1 MPGLRKYVKKSKKF
15 VRRGRKYSRRS
26 GMGTRRLVSL
36 IKKVSLKKSETKE
49 THVIAENIQ
58 LYHNVENIRYS
69 FLYTQQGLG
78 DSDTGTTQY
87 ASRIGNEVICR
98 GISIKLWIA
107 NKLDRPNI
115 MYRVII
121 FKYRADT
128 TIGSAYKTQGSG
140 NMMIRDI
147 DNEKITILKSKLFN
161 LQLGTSMVASS
172 TTQGD
177 QNNVEAH
184 KYLKFWIPLKN
195 KVLRYKDD
203 NSGSPKYF
211 DIGLSIVPYDSYGT
225 LTTDNISSYAIAHK
239 FYFKD
244 P

>member
-1 MPGLRKYVKKSKKF
+1 MVFKKKYVKKPKNMVK
-15 VRRGRKYSRRS
+15 RGRKYSKGSR
-26 GMGTRRLVSL
+26 MGTSRLVSL

-69 FLYTQQGLG
+69 FLYTQQGIG
-78 DSDTGTTQY
+78 DGDTGTTNY
-87 ASRIGNEVICR
+87 VCRVGNEVVCR

-107 NKLDRPNI
+107 NKLDRPNV

-121 FKYRADT
+121 FKYRADS

-147 DNEKITILKSKLFN
+147 DNEKITILKSKLVN
-161 LQLGTSMVASS
+161 VQVSDSS
-172 TTQGD
+172 GFYNGQWTGR
-177 QNNVEAH
+177 EAH
-184 KYLKFWIPLKN
+184 KYMKFWIPLKD
-195 KVLRYKDD
+195 KILRYKDD

-211 DIGLSIVPYDSYGT
+211 DIGFSIVPYDSYGT
-225 LTTDNISSYAIAHK
+225 LTTDNIASYAIAHK